1 MSKFWGADSDSDSG
15 SDSGSSSG
23 IGSDAGGG
31 GGKEK
36 RVWAISSSSSDDE
49 GPREVKSAAD
59 KAFEA
64 LHAKLKDG
72 KNKIK
77 NNDWVGLQEDFEAIN
92 KQVKSKSGIIKSKGV
107 PTAYVR
113 FLIQVEDHLAES
125 LKNAKDKSRKPM
137 SKANA
142 RSLNRMKLA
151 VKRHNKDYEQDIAK
165 ARENPEADD
174 DSDSSSDGA
183 YSSDGA

>member
-92 KQVKSKSGIIKSKGV
+92 KQVKSKSGIMAIRFVLILGRRGGVDGTQGPCKVAEGGTRRQGEERTQGKGEEGGKEGGRSATGGADCEAV
-107 PTAYVR
+107 P
-113 FLIQVEDHLAES
+113 
-125 LKNAKDKSRKPM
+125 
-137 SKANA
+137 
-142 RSLNRMKLA
+142 
-151 VKRHNKDYEQDIAK
+151 
-165 ARENPEADD
+165 
-174 DSDSSSDGA
+174 
-183 YSSDGA
+183 